1 MAAAARAAEEET
13 LQLERRWQQHGCW
26 QARHR
31 RRKGRKMAADQK
43 SLPLVCTRLDGVSC
57 VPAND
62 RREAGPR
69 NVHHGQGGVP
79 IGPEK
84 EAHRKLSASETDEQ
98 VGSAPA
104 ECLSLPAAL
113 TKLEACLRP
122 AEQSLLQMLR
132 AIWAEVLVLERK
144 ALSVLKAFRSAT
156 GRRDAG
162 ISSRKGYGGEASS
175 RDWIINGRE
184 AKPNSRPYMA
194 ALYGGLETT
203 RFVCD
208 GFLIREDFVLTAA
221 HCKEKSMIVKL
232 GVHRLSK
239 PMKAWQVIKVKEVF
253 THPKYTLKPMRN
265 DIMLLKLASPA
276 KLNQNVSLLALA
288 ERKDKDE
295 RTGMSCFILGWGTN
309 ETGGS
314 PSDVLMEAD
323 ISITD
328 QKKCIEIWSK
338 DLVTANMICA
348 RGARNQGICQVS
360 QLLLQF
366 SDPELEV
373 LDQLASLADVA
384 LIDNWLFQTII

>member
-1 MAAAARAAEEET
+1 MMRIYWATIA
-13 LQLERRWQQHGCW
+13 
-26 QARHR
+26 
-31 RRKGRKMAADQK
+31 
-43 SLPLVCTRLDGVSC
+43 V
-57 VPAND
+57 
-62 RREAGPR
+62 
-69 NVHHGQGGVP
+69 
-79 IGPEK
+79 I
-84 EAHRKLSASETDEQ
+84 
-98 VGSAPA
+98 
-104 ECLSLPAAL
+104 CLGHA
-113 TKLEACLRP
+113 
-122 AEQSLLQMLR
+122 
-132 AIWAEVLVLERK
+132 
-144 ALSVLKAFRSAT
+144 
-156 GRRDAG
+156 
-162 ISSRKGYGGEASS
+162 ASS

-239 PMKAWQVIKVKEVF
+239 PMQAWQVIKVKETF

-276 KLNQNVSLLALA
+276 KLNRNVSLLPLS

-295 RTGMSCFILGWGTN
+295 RTGMSCFIAGWGTN

-328 QKKCIEIWSK
+328 QKECIEIWSK

-348 RGARNQGICQVS
+348 RGARKQGICQGDSGGPMVCKKKSIGIASFTGPNCNNPCYPNVYTRVS
-360 QLLLQF
+360 SYLVWIKQMLKNHPLQ
-366 SDPELEV
+366 
-373 LDQLASLADVA
+373 
-384 LIDNWLFQTII
+384 